1 MADTINISDDES
13 DPMSG
18 VWMRAD
24 RKERNETQSAACKTQ
39 SSEESASDSQR
50 TLSLGEFS
58 PLRTLKRQD
67 PEAPSPEEE
76 RSKKCAK
83 PTATACFLPETGY
96 EDLGFCSPGDYKM
109 KQLASC
115 THSAEKWLKA
125 KKMAKAKTVKGGK
138 HMMNMLRHCVM
149 LQTENYIEVAQL
161 SDHPTVGR
169 FDWSTI
175 EEANQKMPNNLTQE
189 NTPRIKVHKGDALHA
204 AYKASSAKEG
214 AKVAVL
220 RMTQDCQS
228 AKSLVQQKGCA
239 NQDGDMFRRT
249 DLSRIIDVCIDL
261 FPKGKTTMRPDECLT
276 HQDVTIFRG
285 PEDKGYPFLKSPRK
299 VHVIAAAALN
309 KPRLTADHVYCD
321 PRQKTQMERK
331 CFVILGAAA
340 KMGVTHLILSAFGC
354 GNCQNPPKLV
364 AQMFL
369 KAMKT
374 FPIPTVEICV
384 HECAKS
390 SNSGA
395 NFEAFRACFKD
406 SPFD

>member
-1 MADTINISDDES
+1 MADTSLNNSDHES
-13 DPMSG
+13 EPMSG
-18 VWMRAD
+18 VWRGPD
-24 RKERNETQSAACKTQ
+24 SKERDETQLAAWKPP
-39 SSEESASDSQR
+39 SSEESESENSEAQ
-50 TLSLGEFS
+50 S
-58 PLRTLKRQD
+58 PDEKRQD

-83 PTATACFLPETGY
+83 LTAIACFLPETGY
-96 EDLGFCSPGDYKM
+96 SDIGYCSPGDDKM

-125 KKMAKAKTVKGGK
+125 KEMAEAKNVKGGK
-138 HMMNMLRHCVM
+138 HMMNMLRQCVM
-149 LQTENYIEVAQL
+149 LQTEKHIEIAQQ
-161 SDHPTVGR
+161 SDHPTIGK
-169 FDWSTI
+169 FDWYTI
-175 EEANQKMPNNLTQE
+175 EEANQKMPNNITQE
-189 NTPRIKVHKGDALHA
+189 NMPRIKVSKSDALHA
-204 AYKASSAKEG
+204 AYEASATEG

-384 HECAKS
+384 LECEKS

-395 NFEAFRACFKD
+395 NFEAFRACFED

>member
-1 MADTINISDDES
+1 MADTSLNSSDDES
-13 DPMSG
+13 DAMSG
-18 VWMRAD
+18 VWRGAD
-24 RKERNETQSAACKTQ
+24 RKERNETQLAACKTP
-39 SSEESASDSQR
+39 SSEESESENSEAQ
-50 TLSLGEFS
+50 S
-58 PLRTLKRQD
+58 PDEKRQD

-83 PTATACFLPETGY
+83 LTGKKIQQRPVLPETGFSDIGY
-96 EDLGFCSPGDYKM
+96 CSPGDDKM

-125 KKMAKAKTVKGGK
+125 KEMAEAKNVKGGK
-138 HMMNMLRHCVM
+138 HMMNMLRQCVM
-149 LQTENYIEVAQL
+149 LQTEKHIEIAQQ
-161 SDHPTVGR
+161 SDHPTIGK
-169 FDWSTI
+169 FDWYTI
-175 EEANQKMPNNLTQE
+175 EEANQKMPNNITQE
-189 NTPRIKVHKGDALHA
+189 NMPRIKVSKSDALHA
-204 AYKASSAKEG
+204 AYEASATEG

-261 FPKGKTTMRPDECLT
+261 FPKGKTTMRADECLT

-340 KMGVTHLILSAFGC
+340 KMGVTHLILTAFGC

-384 HECAKS
+384 LECEKS